1 MKYLFLI
8 FSVLTIYS
16 QNENFEKKSFIY
28 KTDTL
33 NYRILK
39 PLNYDSSKKYPVHL
53 FLHGAGERGN
63 DNESQLIHGSNLF
76 LKENNRKKYPSF
88 VIFPQSPKNDWWG
101 GHYDPYKFDYQVK
114 NSKALKLVINLMD
127 EFIMRSDVN
136 KNKIDYFVHF
146 FFFKQKTAY
155 EIVM

>member
-1 MKYLFLI
+1 MKMFNKLILILLPFCLF
-8 FSVLTIYS
+8 S
-16 QNENFEKKSFIY
+16 QQNLFDKELFVVEE
-28 KTDTL
+28 DTL
-33 NYRILK
+33 RYRVLA
-39 PLNYDSSKKYPVHL
+39 PLDYEKDKKYPVHL
-53 FLHGAGERGN
+53 VLHGSGERGN

-114 NSKALKLVINLMD
+114 NSKALKLVINFMD

-136 KNKIDYFVHF
+136 KNKIYG
-146 FFFKQKTAY
+146 A
-155 EIVM
+155 